1 MFASWLSLLFELH
14 SRILCFAELHGK
26 MNDTSARDEAPSYD
40 TETATLAY
48 LMAEAALIDDPLHFP
63 DNDDAIDCDTLGFAT
78 EVLHNGNSGANSNAA
93 ASAWLFEGAERG
105 TKSRSV
111 SIDLIRWL

>member
-1 MFASWLSLLFELH
+1 
-14 SRILCFAELHGK
+14 

-48 LMAEAALIDDPLHFP
+48 LIAEAALMDDPLHFP

-78 EVLHNGNSGANSNAA
+78 EVLHHGNSGAPSNGA
-93 ASAWLFEGAERG
+93 ASAWLFEGAERR

-111 SIDLIRWL
+111 